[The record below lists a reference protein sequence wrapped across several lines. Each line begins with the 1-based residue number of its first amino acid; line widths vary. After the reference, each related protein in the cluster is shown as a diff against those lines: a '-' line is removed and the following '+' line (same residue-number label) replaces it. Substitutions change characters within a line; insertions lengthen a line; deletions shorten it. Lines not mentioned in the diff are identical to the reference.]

1 MNDEQ
6 TVELEV
12 RGTES
17 YEAVISTEYPV
28 FRGDYDEV
36 LIHSPESIDDS
47 RFPLPLLIN
56 HNPER
61 QIGGVEETAQSD
73 RIGS

>member
-1 MNDEQ
+1 MNNEQ

-12 RGTES
+12 RGTDS

-28 FRGDYDEV
+28 ARGEYDEV
-36 LIHSPESIDDS
+36 LIHSPETIDDS

-56 HNPER
+56 HNPEPNWR
-61 QIGGVEETAQSD
+61 GG
-73 RIGS
+73 RY